1 MCDTQVFFVYSW
13 CSIHVVIFPS
23 DHIPHGPQTPHPTW
37 RQTHCSV
44 THSCTCQ
51 PQQEPP
57 SPPALGFLFNTQGLA
72 HTGQGIRGRNQIPV
86 VVTQPPFQRR
96 YSPGLVMEELCDVP
110 HVGSTCSKSSSPAG
124 TEFSLRSRER
134 QEHLFPFLL
143 SGECH
148 RWLLWR
154 TLRKSPFP

>member
-13 CSIHVVIFPS
+13 CSIHVFIFPS

-51 PQQEPP
+51 PLQEPP
-57 SPPALGFLFNTQGLA
+57 SPPALGFLFNTQALA
-72 HTGQGIRGRNQIPV
+72 HTGQGIRSRNQTPV

-96 YSPGLVMEELCDVP
+96 YSPGWSWRSCVMFPMWVP
-110 HVGSTCSKSSSPAG
+110 HAPNPSAQQALSSPLDPG
-124 TEFSLRSRER
+124 KDKNICFHFCCLGNVTGGSYGER
-134 QEHLFPFLL
+134 
-143 SGECH
+143 
-148 RWLLWR
+148 
-154 TLRKSPFP
+154 